1 MSEALVV
8 GQRVGESRSTVRSAA
23 LAIGVGGLVAA
34 ALDLLQA
41 CVLFGHEIIL
51 VIAEGLVGDRG
62 AQGGVFYY
70 GLGVVL
76 HVFIALSFA
85 AFYYAVSR
93 KLKFMTE
100 YPLVCGLC
108 YGAGVQLVMMLIVLP
123 HCAFHQWDPIP
134 VNGMLE
140 GLAIHMVVVGLPIA
154 YGVRYFARNA

>member
-1 MSEALVV
+1 MTEAAVI
-8 GQRVGESRSTVRSAA
+8 GQGVSESRSTARSAV

-51 VIAEGLVGDRG
+51 VIAEGLVGDAG

-76 HVFIALSFA
+76 HVFIALCFA

-93 KLKFMTE
+93 KLTFMTE

-123 HCAFHQWDPIP
+123 LCAFHQRDPIP
-134 VNGMLE
+134 VKGMLE

-154 YGVRYFARNA
+154 YAVRRFARNV

>member
-1 MSEALVV
+1 MTEAVVV
-8 GQRVGESRSTVRSAA
+8 GQGMGEARSSVRSAV
-23 LAIGVGGLVAA
+23 LAIGVGGLAAA

-41 CVLFGHEIIL
+41 CLLFGHQIIL

-62 AQGGVFYY
+62 TQGGVFYY

-76 HVFIALSFA
+76 HVFIALTFA

-123 HCAFHQWDPIP
+123 LCAFHQTDPIS
-134 VNGMLE
+134 VKGMLV
-140 GLAIHMVVVGLPIA
+140 GLGVHMVVVGLPIA
-154 YGVRYFARNA
+154 YAVRRFARNA

>member
-1 MSEALVV
+1 MEATVTM
-8 GQRVGESRSTVRSAA
+8 QHSTKDRRKTQSAL

-76 HVFIALSFA
+76 HVFIALCFA

-93 KLKFMTE
+93 KLTFMTE

-123 HCAFHQWDPIP
+123 LCAFHQRDPIP
-134 VNGMLE
+134 VKGMLE

-154 YGVRYFARNA
+154 YAVRRFARNA